1 MCTTSNIGPHVR
13 DDSLYGFPCFL
24 KERYGRTYA
33 GQIESFQLTNPEWRV
48 TAGMDVT
55 QRNVYTAFH
64 MVDETASLYRWQLH
78 RLVFARLAL
87 FLASR

>member
-1 MCTTSNIGPHVR
+1 M
-13 DDSLYGFPCFL
+13 YGFPCFF

-33 GQIESFQLTNPEWRV
+33 GQIESFQLYNNPEWRV

>member
-1 MCTTSNIGPHVR
+1 
-13 DDSLYGFPCFL
+13 LYGFPCFF

-33 GQIESFQLTNPEWRV
+33 GQIESFQLYNNPEWRV

>member
-1 MCTTSNIGPHVR
+1 M
-13 DDSLYGFPCFL
+13 YGFPCFF

-33 GQIESFQLTNPEWRV
+33 GQIESFQLYNNPEWRV

-78 RLVFARLAL
+78 RLVIASLAL